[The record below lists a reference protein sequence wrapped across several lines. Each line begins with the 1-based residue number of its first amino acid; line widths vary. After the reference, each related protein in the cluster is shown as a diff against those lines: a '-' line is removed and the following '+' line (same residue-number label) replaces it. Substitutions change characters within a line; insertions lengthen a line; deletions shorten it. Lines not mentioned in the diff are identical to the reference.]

1 MESDSVSELF
11 SLFNTANPET
21 IEWFLSVSEK
31 QTYPPNS
38 LLVGKEDWGKDVM
51 FVVSGWVN
59 ICALSRDQEIT
70 LDILAEG
77 DYFGEIAVLDDFPPL
92 TRVIA
97 LSDVELL
104 KISAQRFLQMLFT
117 DPQLQHRML
126 QLTIQRVRHLYR
138 RLKSSCQPSE
148 RILIKTLM
156 DLGKRYGKTTD
167 RGIEILKVPTPCLA
181 SMIGVDAIAIETM
194 LEKLRKNNLIEIDN
208 NNQTL
213 SLPSLKQLQ
222 HFSKQ
227 LQK

>member
-11 SLFNTANPET
+11 PLFNTATPET

-31 QTYPPNS
+31 QNYPPNS
-38 LLVGKEDWGKDVM
+38 LLVSKEDWGKDVI
-51 FVVSGWVN
+51 FIVSGWVN

-104 KISAQRFLQMLFT
+104 KISAQRFLQLLFK
-117 DPQLQHRML
+117 DPSLQHRML

-138 RLKSSCQPSE
+138 RLKSSSQSSE

-167 RGIEILKVPTPCLA
+167 TGIEILKVPTQCLA
-181 SMIGVDAIAIETM
+181 TMIGVDAIAIETM
-194 LEKLRKNNLIEIDN
+194 LEKLCKNNLIEINN

-213 SLPSLKQLQ
+213 SLLSLKQLQ

-227 LQK
+227 L

>member
-11 SLFNTANPET
+11 PLFNTATPET

-31 QTYPPNS
+31 QNYPPNS
-38 LLVGKEDWGKDVM
+38 LLVSKEDWGKDVI
-51 FVVSGWVN
+51 FIVSGWVN

-92 TRVIA
+92 TRVIS
-97 LSDVELL
+97 LSDVQLL
-104 KISAQRFLQMLFT
+104 KISAQRFLQMLFK

-138 RLKSSCQPSE
+138 RLKSSSQPTE

-167 RGIEILKVPTPCLA
+167 KGIEILKVPTQCLA
-181 SMIGVDAIAIETM
+181 TMIGVDVIAIETM
-194 LEKLRKNNLIEIDN
+194 LEKLHKNNLIEIDN

-227 LQK
+227 L

>member
-51 FVVSGWVN
+51 FVASGWVN

-97 LSDVELL
+97 LSDV
-104 KISAQRFLQMLFT
+104 
-117 DPQLQHRML
+117 
-126 QLTIQRVRHLYR
+126 
-138 RLKSSCQPSE
+138 
-148 RILIKTLM
+148 
-156 DLGKRYGKTTD
+156 
-167 RGIEILKVPTPCLA
+167 
-181 SMIGVDAIAIETM
+181 
-194 LEKLRKNNLIEIDN
+194 
-208 NNQTL
+208 
-213 SLPSLKQLQ
+213 
-222 HFSKQ
+222 
-227 LQK
+227 